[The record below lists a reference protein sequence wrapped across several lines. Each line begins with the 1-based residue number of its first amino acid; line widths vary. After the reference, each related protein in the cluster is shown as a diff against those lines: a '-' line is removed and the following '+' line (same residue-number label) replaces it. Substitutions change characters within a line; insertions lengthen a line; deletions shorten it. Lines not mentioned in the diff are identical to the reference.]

1 MRICCEKMTSRLSC
15 AQEMIYFVKG
25 NDYNMKEKSIIRYS
39 IDSILKR
46 NGKISVTGWAYDSIS
61 NTAVELSLLE
71 DNSEGVMFKRE
82 HRVDVNQK
90 CKIDEKQ
97 KIGFEIIFDM
107 SWWKRNTKL
116 KLTSTGH
123 ENYQVVNLSLTR
135 EIDFTGNTLKSKIS
149 LNAKKVALGL
159 KYCYNNGVK
168 DTVRRIK
175 SEISYEFL
183 EEYKKWI
190 EANEKYDVEEVIAS
204 IELFEKKPKI
214 SIILPVYNTDEK
226 WLRKCIESVRAQ
238 YYTNWELCI
247 ADDNST
253 QNQVKQVLEDYRK
266 NDSRIKV
273 VYRKKNGHIS
283 ESSNSALEIAEG
295 EYVAFLDH
303 DDLLA
308 PFALFQM
315 IKEINEHDNADI
327 IYSDEDKI
335 NKFEKRSKPF
345 FKPDWSPD
353 TLMSQNYICHF
364 LMIKRSLVNEVG
376 GFRVGYEGAQ
386 DHDLVLRCTEK
397 TKDIYHVSEVL
408 YHWRMIK
415 SSTAD
420 NPKAK
425 IYAFEAGKKAIESA
439 LKRRNIKGSVVGGK
453 TLGTYHISYEVI
465 GNPKVS
471 ILIPTKD
478 HPRDL
483 KVCIE
488 SILSKTNYNNYEI
501 IIINNGSREK
511 ETFSL
516 FESYKR
522 LLKDRFVV
530 LDLDVPF
537 NYSYLNNEAVKKSAG
552 EYVLLLNNDIQI
564 LTDNWL
570 EKMLGYAQQEHIG
583 AVGAKLYYKDGTVQ
597 HAGVVIGLGGVA
609 GHSHKYYSG
618 KSTGYFNRLTIDSNY
633 AGVTGACLLVEKAK
647 FQAVNGLDAEN
658 LSIAFNDV
666 DFCLKLVS
674 GGYHNICL
682 AQVEC
687 IHYESKSRG
696 KEDTK
701 EKQERFEKEVIFMKN
716 KWGKYIMGDPY
727 YNKNLTMDREDFSM
741 NRNF

>member
-1 MRICCEKMTSRLSC
+1 
-15 AQEMIYFVKG
+15 MIYISRKVMIIT
-25 NDYNMKEKSIIRYS
+25 MKEESTIKREKTNIKYS
-39 IDSILKR
+39 IDSILRK
-46 NGKISVTGWAYDSIS
+46 NGKIAVTGWAYDSIS
-61 NTAVELSLLE
+61 DTPVELSLLE
-71 DNSEGVMFKRE
+71 EKSEGVLFKRE
-82 HRVDVNQK
+82 YRVDVNQK
-90 CKIDEKQ
+90 HKIDREQ
-97 KIGFEIIFDM
+97 KIGFEIIFDP
-107 SWWKRNTKL
+107 SWWKKNTKL
-116 KLTSTGH
+116 KLTST
-123 ENYQVVNLSLTR
+123 ERECYRVVNLNLNR
-135 EIDFTGNTLKSKIS
+135 EIDCTGNTLKSKIS
-149 LNAKKVALGL
+149 LSGKKVSLGI

-168 DTVRRIK
+168 DTVRRIR
-175 SEISYEFL
+175 SEISNELL

-190 EANEKYDVEEVIAS
+190 EANEKYDIEAVMAS
-204 IELFEKKPKI
+204 IVLFEKKPKI

-226 WLRKCIESVRAQ
+226 WLRKCIESVRSQ

-253 QNQVKQVLEDYRK
+253 QNQVKQVLEKYKK

-308 PFALFQM
+308 PFALFRM
-315 IKEINEHDNADI
+315 VEEINKHENVEI

-353 TLMSQNYICHF
+353 NLMSQNYICHF
-364 LMIKRSLVNEVG
+364 LMIKRALVDEVG
-376 GFRVGYEGAQ
+376 GFRIGYEGAQ

-397 TKDIYHVSEVL
+397 TADIYHVPDVL

-425 IYAFEAGKKAIESA
+425 IYAFEAGKNAIESA
-439 LKRRNIKGSVVGGK
+439 LARRNIKGTVVGGK
-453 TLGTYHISYEVI
+453 TLGTYRVSYDII
-465 GNPKVS
+465 GNPRIS

-478 HPRDL
+478 HARDL
-483 KVCIE
+483 KICIE
-488 SILSKTNYNNYEI
+488 SILNKTSYNNFEI
-501 IIINNGSREK
+501 VIIDNGSKEK
-511 ETFSL
+511 ETFAL
-516 FESYKR
+516 LENYKR

-537 NYSYLNNEAVKKSAG
+537 NYSYLNNEAVKKSTG
-552 EYVLLLNNDIQI
+552 DYVLLLNNDIQI
-564 LTDNWL
+564 LTNNWL

-618 KSTGYFNRLTIDSNY
+618 KSTGYFDRLTIDSNY
-633 AGVTGACLLVEKAK
+633 AGVTGACLLVEKSK
-647 FQAVNGLDAEN
+647 YLAVKGLDAEN

-674 GGYHNICL
+674 RGYHNICL
-682 AQVEC
+682 SQVEC

-701 EKQERFEKEVIFMKN
+701 EKQERFQKEVIFMKN

-727 YNKNLTMDREDFSM
+727 YNKNLTTVREDFSI
-741 NRNF
+741 NKNYLLNQ

>member
-1 MRICCEKMTSRLSC
+1 MMITMKKELTMMREKT
-15 AQEMIYFVKG
+15 
-25 NDYNMKEKSIIRYS
+25 NIRYS
-39 IDSILKR
+39 IDSILRK
-46 NGKISVTGWAYDSIS
+46 NGKIAVTGWAYDSIS
-61 NTAVELSLLE
+61 DTPVELSLLE
-71 DNSEGVMFKRE
+71 EKSEGVVFKRQY
-82 HRVDVNQK
+82 RVDVNQK
-90 CKIDEKQ
+90 HMIINKQ
-97 KIGFEIIFDM
+97 KIGFEIIFEP
-107 SWWKRNTKL
+107 SWWKKNIKL
-116 KLTSTGH
+116 KLISADH
-123 ENYQVVNLSLTR
+123 ERCQVVNLSLYR

-149 LNAKKVALGL
+149 LNAKKVSLGI
-159 KYCYNNGVK
+159 KYCYSNGVK

-175 SEISYEFL
+175 SEINNEFL

-190 EANEKYDVEEVIAS
+190 EANEEYDIDKVMAS
-204 IELFEKKPKI
+204 IDTFEKKPKI
-214 SIILPVYNTDEK
+214 SIILPVYNTDRR
-226 WLRKCIESVRAQ
+226 WLGKCIESVRAQ

-253 QNQVKQVLEDYRK
+253 LYQVKQVLEEYK
-266 NDSRIKV
+266 KYDSRIKV
-273 VYRKKNGHIS
+273 VYRKNNGHIS
-283 ESSNSALEIAEG
+283 ASSNSALEIAVG

-315 IKEINEHDNADI
+315 VKEINNHDNVDVV
-327 IYSDEDKI
+327 YSDEDKI
-335 NKFEKRSKPF
+335 NRFEKRSKPF

-364 LMIKRSLVNEVG
+364 LMIKRSLVDEVG
-376 GFRVGYEGAQ
+376 GFRIGYEGAQ

-397 TKDIYHVSEVL
+397 TEHIYHVPEVL

-425 IYAFEAGKKAIESA
+425 IYAFDAGRSAIESA
-439 LKRRNIKGSVVGGK
+439 LARRNIKGSVVGGK
-453 TLGTYHISYEVI
+453 TLGTYRVSYDII

-478 HPRDL
+478 HARDL
-483 KVCIE
+483 KICIE
-488 SILSKTNYNNYEI
+488 SILNKTKYNNFEI
-501 IIINNGSREK
+501 IIIDNGSKNK
-511 ETFSL
+511 ETFAL
-516 FESYKR
+516 LDNYKR

-537 NYSYLNNEAVKKSAG
+537 NYSYLNNEAVKKSTG
-552 EYVLLLNNDIQI
+552 DFVLLLNNDIQI
-564 LTDNWL
+564 LTNNWL
-570 EKMLGYAQQEHIG
+570 EKMLGYAQQDHIG
-583 AVGAKLYYKDGTVQ
+583 AVGAKLYYKDGSVQ
-597 HAGVVIGLGGVA
+597 HAGVVVGIGGVA

-618 KSTGYFNRLTIDSNY
+618 KSTGYFDRLTIDSNY
-633 AGVTGACLLVEKAK
+633 AGVTGACLLVEKSK
-647 FQAVNGLDAEN
+647 FLAVKGLDAEN

-674 GGYHNICL
+674 SGYHNICL
-682 AQVEC
+682 SQVEC

-716 KWGKYIMGDPY
+716 KWGKYIIGDPY
-727 YNKNLTMDREDFSM
+727 YNKNLTIEREDFSI
-741 NRNF
+741 NRNFN

>member
-1 MRICCEKMTSRLSC
+1 
-15 AQEMIYFVKG
+15 
-25 NDYNMKEKSIIRYS
+25 MKEESTKMREKTSIRYS
-39 IDSILKR
+39 IDSILQKD
-46 NGKISVTGWAYDSIS
+46 GKIAVTGWAYDSIS
-61 NTAVELSLLE
+61 DTPVELSLLE
-71 DNSEGVMFKRE
+71 DKSEGVVFKRE
-82 HRVDVNQK
+82 YRVDVNQK
-90 CKIDEKQ
+90 YKIDEKL
-97 KIGFEIIFDM
+97 KIGFEIFFDQPW
-107 SWWKRNTKL
+107 SKKTTKL
-116 KLTSTGH
+116 KLISSNET
-123 ENYQVVNLSLTR
+123 NFQVVNLNLNR

-149 LNAKKVALGL
+149 LNTKKILLGV
-159 KYCYNNGVK
+159 KYCYNNGIK

-190 EANEKYDVEEVIAS
+190 EANEKYDVEEVMAS
-204 IELFEKKPKI
+204 IDIFEKKPKV

-226 WLRKCIESVRAQ
+226 WLRKCIESVRSQ
-238 YYTNWELCI
+238 YYKNWELCI

-253 QNQVKQVLEDYRK
+253 YNHIKRVLDEYEN

-273 VYRKKNGHIS
+273 VYRKMNGHIS
-283 ESSNSALEIAEG
+283 AASNSALEIATG

-303 DDLLA
+303 DDLLT

-315 IKEINEHDNADI
+315 VKEINNHDKVDI

-353 TLMSQNYICHF
+353 TLLSQNYICHF
-364 LMIKRSLVNEVG
+364 LMIRRSLVNEVG

-397 TKDIYHVSEVL
+397 TNDIYHVSEVL

-425 IYAFEAGKKAIESA
+425 TYAFEAGKKAIESA
-439 LKRRNIKGSVVGGK
+439 FERRNIKGSVVGGK
-453 TLGTYHISYEVI
+453 TLGTYNISYEVI

-478 HPRDL
+478 HAKDL
-483 KVCIE
+483 KICIE
-488 SILSKTNYNNYEI
+488 SILSKTNYDNFEI
-501 IIINNGSREK
+501 VIIDNGSKEK
-511 ETFSL
+511 ETFVIL
-516 FESYKR
+516 EHYKR

-537 NYSYLNNEAVKKSAG
+537 NYSYLNNEAVKKATG
-552 EYVLLLNNDIQI
+552 DYVLLLNNDIQI
-564 LTDNWL
+564 LTNNWL
-570 EKMLGYAQQEHIG
+570 EKMLGFAQQEHIG
-583 AVGAKLYYKDGTVQ
+583 AVGAKLYYKDGSIQ

-633 AGVTGACLLVEKAK
+633 AGVTGACLLVDKSIFLEMK
-647 FQAVNGLDAEN
+647 GLDAEN

-666 DFCLKLVS
+666 DFCLKLIS
-674 GGYHNICL
+674 NGYHNVCL

-701 EKQERFEKEVIFMKN
+701 EKQERFEKEIIFMKN
-716 KWGKYIMGDPY
+716 KWGKYIMNDPY
-727 YNKNLTMDREDFSM
+727 YNKNLTMDREDFSI

>member
-1 MRICCEKMTSRLSC
+1 M
-15 AQEMIYFVKG
+15 MIT
-25 NDYNMKEKSIIRYS
+25 MKEESTVMREKTSIRYS
-39 IDSILKR
+39 IDSILQKD
-46 NGKISVTGWAYDSIS
+46 GIIAVTGWAYDSIS
-61 NTAVELSLLE
+61 GTPVELSLLE
-71 DNSEGVMFKRE
+71 DKSEGVMFKRE
-82 HRVDVNQK
+82 YRVDVNQK
-90 CKIDEKQ
+90 YKIDEKL
-97 KIGFEIIFDM
+97 KIGFEIFFDQPW
-107 SWWKRNTKL
+107 SKKTTKL
-116 KLTSTGH
+116 KLISSNET
-123 ENYQVVNLSLTR
+123 NFQVVNLNLNR

-149 LNAKKVALGL
+149 LNTKKILLGV
-159 KYCYNNGVK
+159 KYCYNNGIK

-190 EANEKYDVEEVIAS
+190 EANEKYDVEEVMAS
-204 IELFEKKPKI
+204 IDMFEKKPKV

-226 WLRKCIESVRAQ
+226 WLRKCIESVRTQ
-238 YYTNWELCI
+238 YYNNWELCI

-253 QNQVKQVLEDYRK
+253 YNHIKRVLDEYEN

-283 ESSNSALEIAEG
+283 ASSNSALEIATG

-303 DDLLA
+303 DDLLT

-315 IKEINEHDNADI
+315 IKEINNHDNVDI

-353 TLMSQNYICHF
+353 TLLSQNYICHF
-364 LMIKRSLVNEVG
+364 LMIRRSLVNEVG
-376 GFRVGYEGAQ
+376 GFRIGYEGAQ
-386 DHDLVLRCTEK
+386 DHDLILRCTEK

-425 IYAFEAGKKAIESA
+425 TYAFEAGKKAIESA
-439 LKRRNIKGSVVGGK
+439 FERRNIKGSVVGGK
-453 TLGTYHISYEVI
+453 TLGTYNISYEVI

-478 HPRDL
+478 HAKDL
-483 KVCIE
+483 KICIE
-488 SILSKTNYNNYEI
+488 SILSKTSYDNFEI
-501 IIINNGSREK
+501 VIIDNGSKEK
-511 ETFSL
+511 ETFVL
-516 FESYKR
+516 LENYKR
-522 LLKDRFVV
+522 LLKERFVV

-537 NYSYLNNEAVKKSAG
+537 NYSYLNNEAVKKSTG
-552 EYVLLLNNDIQI
+552 DYVLLLNNDIQI
-564 LTDNWL
+564 LTDKWL
-570 EKMLGYAQQEHIG
+570 EKMLGFAQQEHIG
-583 AVGAKLYYKDGTVQ
+583 AVGAKLYYKDGSIQ

-633 AGVTGACLLVEKAK
+633 AGVTGACLLVDKSIFLEMK
-647 FQAVNGLDAEN
+647 GLDAEN

-666 DFCLKLVS
+666 DFCLKLIS
-674 GGYHNICL
+674 NGYHNVCL

-701 EKQERFEKEVIFMKN
+701 EKQERFEKEIIFMKN